1 MDANFQL
8 FAVLIIFLV
17 LPVFTLLA
25 VQVSENQYKKTNKS

>member
-8 FAVLIIFLV
+8 FAVLVIFLV

-25 VQVSENQYKKTNKS
+25 VQVSEKQYNKKNKS